1 MTPESELLPQRV
13 NQNIDS
19 IVAFHQREQEKLSR
33 TERGFERAGAL
44 IGRPVY
50 LIGLLSLVAV
60 WIAGNAVAAAL
71 RFSPPDPPPF
81 GYLQGL
87 LTLAALATT
96 TIVLM
101 TQQRQGRLESHRA
114 HLDLQVNL
122 LTEQKVTKLI
132 HLLEELRRDLPMVRD
147 RVDAEAT
154 ALQRP
159 TNTAHVLSALEE
171 VGVGVGA
178 PKLLERHTS
187 LMGIMLTFS
196 YKPLSSRVSPPN
208 CHIWPLATRPPVKA
222 LGNEVAV

>member
-1 MTPESELLPQRV
+1 MSAESGPLPQHI
-13 NQNIDS
+13 NQNIDG
-19 IVAFHQREQEKLSR
+19 IVAFHQREQEKLGR
-33 TERGFERAGAL
+33 TERGFEHAAAL
-44 IGRPVY
+44 IGRPAY
-50 LIGLLSLVAV
+50 LIGLLALAIL
-60 WIAGNAVAAAL
+60 WIAGNAVAPAL
-71 RFSPPDPPPF
+71 RFAAPDPPPF
-81 GYLQGL
+81 AYLQGL

-159 TNTAHVLSALEE
+159 TDAAQVLSALEE
-171 VGVGVGA
+171 VGVGVGVGVIA
-178 PKLLERHTS
+178 GVESAAAGGAQVLP
-187 LMGIMLTFS
+187 
-196 YKPLSSRVSPPN
+196 
-208 CHIWPLATRPPVKA
+208 
-222 LGNEVAV
+222 

>member
-1 MTPESELLPQRV
+1 MMPESELLPQRV

-171 VGVGVGA
+171 VGVGVGVDSPGAGATPDA
-178 PKLLERHTS
+178 P
-187 LMGIMLTFS
+187 
-196 YKPLSSRVSPPN
+196 
-208 CHIWPLATRPPVKA
+208 
-222 LGNEVAV
+222 

>member
-1 MTPESELLPQRV
+1 MTPEPELLPPHV

-33 TERGFERAGAL
+33 AERGLERVSTL

-50 LIGLLSLVAV
+50 LIALLLLVAL
-60 WIAGNAVAAAL
+60 WIATNTLASRLGYV
-71 RFSPPDPPPF
+71 PPDPPPF
-81 GYLQGL
+81 SRLQGL

-122 LTEQKVTKLI
+122 LTEQKVTKVI

-147 RVDAEAT
+147 REDAEAT

-159 TNTAHVLSALEE
+159 TDTAQVLSALEG

-178 PKLLERHTS
+178 NAGVPVDQ
-187 LMGIMLTFS
+187 I
-196 YKPLSSRVSPPN
+196 SP
-208 CHIWPLATRPPVKA
+208 
-222 LGNEVAV
+222 EVR